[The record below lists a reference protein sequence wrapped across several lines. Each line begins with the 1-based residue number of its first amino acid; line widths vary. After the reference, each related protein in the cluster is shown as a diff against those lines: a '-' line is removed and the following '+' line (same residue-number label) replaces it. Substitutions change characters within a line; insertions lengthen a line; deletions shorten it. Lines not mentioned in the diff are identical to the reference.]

1 VSKIRL
7 FRASLPILY
16 FCKDKVAPSHFGVA
30 PYGIAM
36 PRHHVVPMKDEL
48 WDLNIQVYTNT
59 ALINA
64 VPGLKTSAG

>member
-1 VSKIRL
+1 
-7 FRASLPILY
+7 
-16 FCKDKVAPSHFGVA
+16 VAPSHFGVA